1 MTLTIILSLLF
12 FLGYMILR
20 SHGQALAFLALGAG
34 YQILTYLVPAAE
46 SDTVDFDTFVVVC
59 FSSIAG
65 YIAWRMGRK
74 YLEEGL
80 FAKHRIGIFAGVALN
95 LVIAVFILWQTG
107 TLSFGA
113 PI

>member
-1 MTLTIILSLLF
+1 MTLTVILCLLF
-12 FLGYMILR
+12 FLGFLILR

-34 YQILTYLVPAAE
+34 YQTLTYLVPASE
-46 SDTVDFDTFVVVC
+46 SEAVDFDTFVVVC

-74 YLEEGL
+74 HLEEGL

-107 TLSFGA
+107 TLTFSV
-113 PI
+113 PT